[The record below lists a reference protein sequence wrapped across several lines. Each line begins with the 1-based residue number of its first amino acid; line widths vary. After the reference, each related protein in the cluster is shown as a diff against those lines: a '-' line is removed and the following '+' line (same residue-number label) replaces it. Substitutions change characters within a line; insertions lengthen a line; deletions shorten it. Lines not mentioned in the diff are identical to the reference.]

1 MLASAL
7 VGPGKKELQQKH
19 RAVFCWAREL
29 KQLRVSG
36 RGAHLWSLLLFA
48 LLAKLLLTSNGS
60 RPRAG
65 PVVRVLRLPRK
76 GCPKFTAGVTEEAV
90 LGLRP
95 HPLAVQEPCWDK
107 SFCIHTAPRPFPL
120 LSSLSPLT
128 PALLFL
134 FFGGIR
140 GLLWARSHK
149 HLEQHVEPQGILHEM
164 QLKSRFMSTAAM
176 QCLVLHKS
184 QAFPPVLRGREG

>member
-1 MLASAL
+1 MLASVL
-7 VGPGKKELQQKH
+7 VRPGKKELQQKH

-134 FFGGIR
+134 FFGGIG
-140 GLLWARSHK
+140 GLLWLAAISTWSSMSSLRVFCMKCSLKADLCQQQPCGAWFCTNHR
-149 HLEQHVEPQGILHEM
+149 LFPQ
-164 QLKSRFMSTAAM
+164 
-176 QCLVLHKS
+176 C
-184 QAFPPVLRGREG
+184 